1 MRTLRALCLLSIVGA
16 GVGLVSNVARAQEAV
31 LEGEFSAQRFEPAP
45 GSRNYLSV
53 EGARMEAS
61 LGVTAGLLFD
71 YAREPF
77 VVDRC
82 VSATDCSAP
91 GATGK
96 QEVPVISDMLTW
108 NLLASLTPTP
118 WLQAGLRFPVAYVSG
133 QGIDAAT
140 GAPAAEGLKAFG
152 AGDPTLE
159 AKVRFF
165 GGPRDLLVLGAAAD
179 VSFPLGHATSEGS
192 YLGSSSPVTAGLRLI
207 LDGSAGPLSFGL
219 NLRGKLLPEKARI
232 AATEVGPVEFRY
244 GGGLGYQITPALR
257 AIAEGYGATAFSAQ
271 GGTNSLEVDGA
282 LQIAP
287 RDLGLVFTVGG
298 GAGVVQGI
306 GVPAARAIAGIL
318 FVHEPGDEDADGVG
332 DAADR
337 CPAQPEDRDRIADE
351 DGCPEDDGDSDGV
364 ADESDRCPVKAEI
377 INGLDDK
384 DGCPDEVSDRD
395 KDRVADVQDKCPDQP
410 GRVLTPE
417 HYGCPDKD
425 EDGVADPVDKC
436 PDAAE
441 DTDGFED
448 EDGCTDPDNDRDGTL
463 DEQDECVDQPE
474 VKNGFKDE
482 DGCPDELP
490 DSDVDGIPDDRD
502 KCPKQP
508 ENLNGVEDLDGCPDR
523 GASLVQVGEENIKI
537 LQRVEFAI
545 NSDKIQGAQS
555 FAVLDA
561 VVSALKL
568 HPEIFKVEVA
578 GHTDNAGAADMNRAL
593 SQKRAEAVVA
603 YLTGKGID
611 AKQLVAKGYGPDRPI
626 DDNKSA
632 LGRQKNR
639 RVEFVILHS
648 VKKPLASPGGL
659 EPPATTAPA
668 AAPPSAAAP
677 APPSA
682 AAPAPAAA
690 PAAAPAPA
698 APPGAPPA
706 AAPRRPAPS
715 AAPLPLMPPPPK
727 P

>member
-1 MRTLRALCLLSIVGA
+1 MRRLRALCLLSIVGA
-16 GVGLVSNVARAQEAV
+16 GVGLVADVARAQEAV

-45 GSRNYLSV
+45 GSKNFLSV

-71 YAREPF
+71 YARDPF
-77 VVDRC
+77 VVERC

-91 GATGK
+91 DALNRR
-96 QEVPVISDMLTW
+96 EVPVISDMLTW
-108 NLLASLTPTP
+108 NLLASITPTP

-133 QGIDAAT
+133 QGLDAAT
-140 GAPAAEGLKAFG
+140 GGPAAEGLKAFG

-159 AKVRFF
+159 AKVRLL
-165 GGPRDLLVLGAAAD
+165 GGPRDPLVLGAAAD

-207 LDGSAGPLSFGL
+207 VDGSAGPLSFGL
-219 NLRGKLLPEKARI
+219 NLRGKLLPETARI
-232 AATEVGPVEFRY
+232 AATEVGPVELRY
-244 GGGLGYQITPALR
+244 GAGLGYQITPALR
-257 AIAEGYGATAFSAQ
+257 VLAEGHGATAFNAQ

-287 RDLGLVFTVGG
+287 RDLGLVFTIGG

-306 GVPAARAIAGIL
+306 GAPAARAIAGIL
-318 FVHEPGDEDADGVG
+318 FVHEPGDQDGDGVP
-332 DAADR
+332 DASDR
-337 CPAQPEDRDRIADE
+337 CPAQPEDRDGIADE
-351 DGCPEDDGDSDGV
+351 DGCPEDDADADGV
-364 ADESDRCPVKAEI
+364 PDQRDRCPLQAEVV
-377 INGLDDK
+377 NGLDDQ
-384 DGCPDEVSDRD
+384 DGCPDELADRD
-395 KDRVADVQDKCPDQP
+395 KDGVGDAQDRCPDQP
-410 GRVLTPE
+410 GRVITPE
-417 HYGCPDKD
+417 HRGCPDTD
-425 EDGVADPVDKC
+425 EDGVPDPVDRC

-448 EDGCTDPDNDRDGTL
+448 EDGCPDPDNDGDGIL
-463 DEQDECVDQPE
+463 DQQDECVDQPE

-490 DSDVDGIPDDRD
+490 DADGDGIPDDRD
-502 KCPKQP
+502 KCPTQP
-508 ENLNGVEDLDGCPDR
+508 ENLNGIEDLDGCPDR
-523 GASLVQVGEENIKI
+523 GASLVQVGDESIKI
-537 LQRVEFAI
+537 LQRVEFAL
-545 NSDKIQGAQS
+545 NSDKILGAQS

-578 GHTDNAGAADMNRAL
+578 GHTDNAGPADLNRTL

-603 YLTGKGID
+603 YLTSKGIE
-611 AKQLVAKGYGPDRPI
+611 AQRLVARGYGPDRPLE
-626 DDNKSA
+626 DNKSA

-648 VKKPLASPGGL
+648 PTRQ
-659 EPPATTAPA
+659 E
-668 AAPPSAAAP
+668 APP
-677 APPSA
+677 
-682 AAPAPAAA
+682 PAPAG
-690 PAAAPAPA
+690 AAPAPA
-698 APPGAPPA
+698 AP
-706 AAPRRPAPS
+706 
-715 AAPLPLMPPPPK
+715 LPLAPPPPK

>member
-1 MRTLRALCLLSIVGA
+1 MRRLRALCLVSIVGA
-16 GVGLVSNVARAQEAV
+16 GVGLAAGVARAQEAV
-31 LEGEFSAQRFEPAP
+31 LDGEFSAQRFEPAP

-53 EGARMEAS
+53 EGARMEAP
-61 LGVTAGLLFD
+61 LGVTAGLVFD
-71 YAREPF
+71 YARAPF
-77 VVDRC
+77 VVESC

-91 GATGK
+91 DALNRR
-96 QEVPVISDMLTW
+96 EVPVISDMLTW
-108 NLLASLTPTP
+108 NLLASITPTP

-140 GAPAAEGLKAFG
+140 GAPAVEGLKAFG

-165 GGPRDLLVLGAAAD
+165 GGPRDPLVLGAAAD
-179 VSFPLGHATSEGS
+179 VSFPLGHATSAGS

-207 LDGSAGPLSFGL
+207 VDGSAGPLSFGL
-219 NLRGKLLPEKARI
+219 NLRGKLLPETARI

-244 GGGLGYQITPALR
+244 GAGLGYQITPALR
-257 AIAEGYGATAFSAQ
+257 AVAEGYGATEFSAQ

-318 FVHEPGDEDADGVG
+318 FVHEPGDEDGDGVR

-337 CPAQPEDRDRIADE
+337 CPAQPEDRDGIADE
-351 DGCPEDDGDSDGV
+351 DGCPEDDADADGV
-364 ADESDRCPVKAEI
+364 PDESDRCPVKAEV

-384 DGCPDEVSDRD
+384 DGCPDELPDRD
-395 KDRVADVQDKCPDQP
+395 KDRVADARDKCPDQA

-417 HYGCPDKD
+417 HYGCPDTD
-425 EDGVADPVDKC
+425 EDGVPDPVDRC
-436 PDAAE
+436 PDAVE

-448 EDGCTDPDNDRDGTL
+448 EDGCPDADNDRDGVL
-463 DEQDECVDQPE
+463 DQQDECVDQPE

-490 DSDVDGIPDDRD
+490 DADADGIPDERD
-502 KCPKQP
+502 KCPTQP

-523 GASLVQVGEENIKI
+523 GASLVQVGEESITI
-537 LQRVEFAI
+537 LQRVEFAL
-545 NSDKIQGAQS
+545 NSDKIQGRQS

-578 GHTDNAGAADMNRAL
+578 GHTDNAGPADMNRAL

-603 YLTGKGID
+603 YLTSKGID
-611 AKQLVAKGYGPDRPI
+611 PKQLVARGYGPDRPI
-626 DDNKSA
+626 EDNKSA

-648 VKKPLASPGGL
+648 VGKPLAPGAT
-659 EPPATTAPA
+659 ETTPAG
-668 AAPPSAAAP
+668 
-677 APPSA
+677 
-682 AAPAPAAA
+682 AAPAPAGTA
-690 PAAAPAPA
+690 PAPAGTAPAPA
-698 APPGAPPA
+698 AGAPAASPPPAAPPA
-706 AAPRRPAPS
+706 ATPPRAAPS
-715 AAPLPLMPPPPK
+715 PAAPLPLAPPPPK

>member
-16 GVGLVSNVARAQEAV
+16 GVGLASGAARAQEAV
-31 LEGEFSAQRFEPAP
+31 REGEFSVQRFEPAP

-61 LGVTAGLLFD
+61 LGITAGLMFD

-77 VVDRC
+77 VLESC
-82 VSATDCSAP
+82 VSTTDCSSPDARDHR
-91 GATGK
+91 
-96 QEVPVISDMLTW
+96 ELPVISDMLTW
-108 NLLASLTPTP
+108 NLLASITPTS

-133 QGIDAAT
+133 QGVDAAT
-140 GAPAAEGLKAFG
+140 GAAAAEGLKAFG

-165 GGPRDLLVLGAAAD
+165 GGPRDPLVLGAAAD

-207 LDGSAGPLSFGL
+207 VDGSAGPLSFGL
-219 NLRGKLLPEKARI
+219 NLRGKLLPEAARI
-232 AATEVGPVEFRY
+232 ASTEVGPVEFGY
-244 GGGLGYQITPALR
+244 GGALGYQITPVLR
-257 AIAEGYGATAFSAQ
+257 VLAEGYGATQFSAQ

-298 GAGVVQGI
+298 GAGVVEGI
-306 GVPAARAIAGIL
+306 GVPVARGIAGIL
-318 FVHEPGDEDADGVG
+318 FVHEPGDGDADGVG
-332 DAADR
+332 DAADQ
-337 CPAQPEDRDRIADE
+337 CPALPEDRDGIADA
-351 DGCPEDDGDSDGV
+351 DGCPEDDGDGDGIP
-364 ADESDRCPVKAEI
+364 DESDRCPAKAEV

-395 KDRVADVQDKCPDQP
+395 KDRVPDAQDRCPDQA
-410 GRVLTPE
+410 GRVLLPE

-425 EDGVADPVDKC
+425 EDGVPDRVDKC
-436 PDAAE
+436 ADAPE

-448 EDGCTDPDNDRDGTL
+448 EDGCPDPDNDRDGVL
-463 DEQDECVDQPE
+463 DQQDECIDQPE

-490 DSDVDGIPDDRD
+490 DSDGDGIPDEKDR
-502 KCPKQP
+502 CPKQP

-523 GASLVQVGEENIKI
+523 GASLVQVGDDDIKI
-537 LQRVEFAI
+537 LQRVEFAL
-545 NSDKIQGAQS
+545 NNDKIQGAQS

-561 VVSALKL
+561 VVSALSL

-578 GHTDNAGAADMNRAL
+578 GHTDDAGPADMNRSL
-593 SQKRAEAVVA
+593 SQRRAEAVVA
-603 YLTGKGID
+603 YLTSKGVD
-611 AKQLVAKGYGPDRPI
+611 RARLVARGYGPDKPI
-626 DDNKSA
+626 DDNKTA
-632 LGRQKNR
+632 KGRQKNR
-639 RVEFVILHS
+639 RVEFVIVHS
-648 VKKPLASPGGL
+648 VKKPQQASGEPGATA
-659 EPPATTAPA
+659 PSPAAPTMVPSVPPA
-668 AAPPSAAAP
+668 AAPTA
-677 APPSA
+677 
-682 AAPAPAAA
+682 
-690 PAAAPAPA
+690 APA
-698 APPGAPPA
+698 APPRAAPPR
-706 AAPRRPAPS
+706 AAPP
-715 AAPLPLMPPPPK
+715 AAPLPLAPPPPK

>member
-1 MRTLRALCLLSIVGA
+1 MRRLRALCLLSIVGA
-16 GVGLVSNVARAQEAV
+16 GVGLVADVARAQEAV
-31 LEGEFSAQRFEPAP
+31 LQGEFSAQRFEPAP
-45 GSRNYLSV
+45 GSKNYLSV

-77 VVDRC
+77 VVERC

-91 GATGK
+91 DALNRR
-96 QEVPVISDMLTW
+96 EVPVISDMLTW
-108 NLLASLTPTP
+108 NLLASITPTP

-140 GAPAAEGLKAFG
+140 GAPGAPAAGALKAFG

-159 AKVRFF
+159 AKVRLL
-165 GGPRDLLVLGAAAD
+165 GGPRDPLVLGAAAD
-179 VSFPLGHATSEGS
+179 VSFPLGRATSEGS

-207 LDGSAGPLSFGL
+207 VDGSAGPLSFGL
-219 NLRGKLLPEKARI
+219 NLRGKLLPETARI
-232 AATEVGPVEFRY
+232 GATEVGPVELRY
-244 GGGLGYQITPALR
+244 GAGLGYQITPALR
-257 AIAEGYGATAFSAQ
+257 ALAEGYGATAFSAQ

-318 FVHEPGDEDADGVG
+318 FVHEPGDQDGDGVRDG
-332 DAADR
+332 ADR
-337 CPAQPEDRDRIADE
+337 CPAQPEDRDGIADE
-351 DGCPEDDGDSDGV
+351 DGCPEDDADADGV
-364 ADESDRCPVKAEI
+364 PDSSDRCPLKAEV

-384 DGCPDEVSDRD
+384 DGCPDELPDRD
-395 KDRVADVQDKCPDQP
+395 KDGVADAQDRCPDQA

-417 HYGCPDKD
+417 HRGCPDTD
-425 EDGVADPVDKC
+425 EDGVPDPVDRC

-448 EDGCTDPDNDRDGTL
+448 EDGCPDPDNDRDGIL
-463 DEQDECVDQPE
+463 DQQDECVDQPE

-490 DSDVDGIPDDRD
+490 DADGDGIPDERD
-502 KCPKQP
+502 KCPTQP
-508 ENLNGVEDLDGCPDR
+508 ENLNGIEDLDGCPDR
-523 GASLVQVGEENIKI
+523 GASLVQVGDERIEI
-537 LQRVEFAI
+537 LQRVEFAL
-545 NSDKIQGAQS
+545 NSDKIHGARS
-555 FAVLDA
+555 FSVLDA

-578 GHTDNAGAADMNRAL
+578 GHTDDAGPADMNRTL

-603 YLTGKGID
+603 YLTRKGID
-611 AKQLVAKGYGPDRPI
+611 ASQLVARGYGPDRPI
-626 DDNKSA
+626 EDNKSA

-648 VKKPLASPGGL
+648 AKRPQAPG
-659 EPPATTAPA
+659 A
-668 AAPPSAAAP
+668 AEA
-677 APPSA
+677 
-682 AAPAPAAA
+682 
-690 PAAAPAPA
+690 
-698 APPGAPPA
+698 APPA
-706 AAPRRPAPS
+706 AAPSPADAAPS
-715 AAPLPLMPPPPK
+715 PPAGTPAAAPSPAAPLPLAPPPPK